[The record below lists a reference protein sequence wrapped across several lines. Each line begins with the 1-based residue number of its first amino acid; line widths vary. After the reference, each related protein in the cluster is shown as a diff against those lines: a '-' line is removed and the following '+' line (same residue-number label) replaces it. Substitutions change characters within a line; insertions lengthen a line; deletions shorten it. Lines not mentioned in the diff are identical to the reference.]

1 MALTKVTN
9 ELLEIGV
16 LADATNFTDRI
27 LISQNK
33 VATRTKIVTKSSNI
47 LKY

>member
-16 LADATNFTDRI
+16 LADTTNFTDS
-27 LISQNK
+27 LTS
-33 VATRTKIVTKSSNI
+33 TT
-47 LKY
+47 Y